1 MVMNP
6 QDEQMN
12 KPRGGLLGLFDK
24 AMKADEDTGLS
35 PLQNFAAA
43 LDPLILKDLRGG
55 EGIRQQGVQRAATMS
70 KNKTVDMLRQQ
81 GRNDLADAVMNRTIG
96 PKEAFSVMQSEKAAD
111 TAFQRQK
118 DLAAFSAGLKAP
130 AAPKLYSEFAKL
142 NADLQAGNISKD
154 QYNASVQSF
163 LNKNKMSI
171 RPFRDINRKKTKV
184 VTVGSVKIGGDNPI
198 SVQSMTNTLTTDIE
212 ATINQINQI
221 TEAGGDLV
229 RVSCPDKEST
239 QALKKIIAPK
249 KNLSFSENFFHMCFG
264 KVPEKEIVKAF
275 DVSLIL
281 YAEHSFNVST
291 FTARTITSSLSDI
304 HGAIT
309 GAIASLK
316 GPLHGGANEEVMHMM
331 KKIKKP
337 ENALKWINNALKN
350 KEVVMGFGHRVYK
363 SGDSR
368 VPTMREYF
376 GKVAKIKKDKTFEK
390 IYDIVEK
397 VMIKKKNIHPNVDY
411 PTGPTYH
418 LMGFDTDFFTP
429 IFVISRITGWSAH
442 IMEQHAANKLIRP
455 LAKYKG
461 SKHRTVMQL
470 NQR

>member
-1 MVMNP
+1 MG
-6 QDEQMN
+6 DEI
-12 KPRGGLLGLFDK
+12 KKGLLGIVV
-24 AMKADEDTGLS
+24 DETEVSKVMPEINSLTYRGY
-35 PLQNFAAA
+35 AAQDLCEYCRFEEVA
-43 LDPLILKDLRGG
+43 YLILNKDLPNTIQLRKF
-55 EGIRQQGVQRAATMS
+55 ENDEKNHRELS
-70 KNKTVDMLRQQ
+70 KNLYEIIKHMPKKSHPMDVART
-81 GRNDLADAVMNRTIG
+81 AV
-96 PKEAFSVMQSEKAAD
+96 SVMGLEDKETQDSSHEANMRKALRIFAKTP
-111 TAFQRQK
+111 TA
-118 DLAAFSAGLKAP
+118 LAAF
-130 AAPKLYSEFAKL
+130 YR
-142 NADLQAGNISKD
+142 
-154 QYNASVQSF
+154 
-163 LNKNKMSI
+163 I
-171 RPFRDINRKKTKV
+171 RK
-184 VTVGSVKIGGDNPI
+184 G
-198 SVQSMTNTLTTDIE
+198 
-212 ATINQINQI
+212 
-221 TEAGGDLV
+221 
-229 RVSCPDKEST
+229 
-239 QALKKIIAPK
+239 KKIIKPK
-249 KNLSFSENFFHMCFG
+249 KNLTFAENFFYMCFG
-264 KVPEKEIVKAF
+264 RVPQKEIVKAF

-331 KKIKKP
+331 NKIKKP

-368 VPTMREYF
+368 VPTMRQYF
-376 GKVAKIKKDKTFEK
+376 GKVAKLKKDKKFEK
-390 IYDIVEK
+390 IYDIVER
-397 VMIKKKNIHPNVDY
+397 VMIKEKNIHPNVDY

-455 LAKYKG
+455 LASYKG
-461 SKHRTVMQL
+461 SKHRKVLQL

>member
-1 MVMNP
+1 MSE
-6 QDEQMN
+6 DI
-12 KPRGGLLGLFDK
+12 KKGLLGIVV
-24 AMKADEDTGLS
+24 DETEISKVMPEINSLTYRGY
-35 PLQNFAAA
+35 AAQDLCA
-43 LDPLILKDLRGG
+43 RCDFEEVAYLILNKELPNKKQLK
-55 EGIRQQGVQRAATMS
+55 EFKKELSKEITLS
-70 KNKTVDMLRQQ
+70 KNLINILKQIPKKSHPMDVART
-81 GRNDLADAVMNRTIG
+81 AV
-96 PKEAFSVMQSEKAAD
+96 SVMGLEDKETKDNSPKANLRKAIRIFAKTP
-111 TAFQRQK
+111 TA
-118 DLAAFSAGLKAP
+118 LAAFYRL
-130 AAPKLYSEFAKL
+130 
-142 NADLQAGNISKD
+142 
-154 QYNASVQSF
+154 
-163 LNKNKMSI
+163 
-171 RPFRDINRKKTKV
+171 RK
-184 VTVGSVKIGGDNPI
+184 G
-198 SVQSMTNTLTTDIE
+198 
-212 ATINQINQI
+212 
-221 TEAGGDLV
+221 
-229 RVSCPDKEST
+229 
-239 QALKKIIAPK
+239 KKIIAPK
-249 KNLSFSENFFHMCFG
+249 KKFNFSENFFHMCFG
-264 KVPEKEIVKAF
+264 KVPNKEIVKAF

-337 ENALKWINNALKN
+337 ENALKWITKALKN
-350 KEVVMGFGHRVYK
+350 KDVVMGFGHRVYK

-376 GKVAKIKKDKTFEK
+376 KRVAIIKKDKTFEK

-397 VMIKKKNIHPNVDY
+397 VMIKEKNIYPNVDY

-455 LAKYKG
+455 LASYKG
-461 SKHRTVMQL
+461 NKHRKVLQL

>member
-1 MVMNP
+1 MS
-6 QDEQMN
+6 DDI
-12 KPRGGLLGLFDK
+12 KKGLLGIIV
-24 AMKADEDTGLS
+24 DETEISKVMPEINSLTYRGY
-35 PLQNFAAA
+35 AAQDLCA
-43 LDPLILKDLRGG
+43 RCDFEEVAYLILNKELPNKKQLK
-55 EGIRQQGVQRAATMS
+55 EFKKELSKEIALS
-70 KNKTVDMLRQQ
+70 KNLINILKQVPKKSHPMDVART
-81 GRNDLADAVMNRTIG
+81 AV
-96 PKEAFSVMQSEKAAD
+96 SVMGLEDKETRDNSPKANLRKAIRILAKTP
-111 TAFQRQK
+111 TA
-118 DLAAFSAGLKAP
+118 LAAFYRL
-130 AAPKLYSEFAKL
+130 
-142 NADLQAGNISKD
+142 
-154 QYNASVQSF
+154 
-163 LNKNKMSI
+163 
-171 RPFRDINRKKTKV
+171 RK
-184 VTVGSVKIGGDNPI
+184 G
-198 SVQSMTNTLTTDIE
+198 
-212 ATINQINQI
+212 
-221 TEAGGDLV
+221 
-229 RVSCPDKEST
+229 
-239 QALKKIIAPK
+239 KKIIAPK

-264 KVPEKEIVKAF
+264 KVPNKEIVKAF

-350 KEVVMGFGHRVYK
+350 KDVVMGFGHRVYK

-376 GKVAKIKKDKTFEK
+376 KRVAIIKKDKTFEK

-397 VMIKKKNIHPNVDY
+397 VMIKEKNIYPNVDY

-455 LAKYKG
+455 LASYKG
-461 SKHRTVMQL
+461 SKHRKVIQL

>member
-1 MVMNP
+1 MS
-6 QDEQMN
+6 DDI
-12 KPRGGLLGLFDK
+12 KKGLLGIIVDETEISKVMPEINSLTYRGYAAQDLCEACRFEEVAYLILNKDLPNSIQLKKFEKEERNARELTKNLYEIINHMPKKSHPMDVARTAVSVLGLEDKETADSSHEANMRK
-24 AMKADEDTGLS
+24 AMRI
-35 PLQNFAAA
+35 FA
-43 LDPLILKDLRGG
+43 
-55 EGIRQQGVQRAATMS
+55 
-70 KNKTVDMLRQQ
+70 KT
-81 GRNDLADAVMNRTIG
+81 
-96 PKEAFSVMQSEKAAD
+96 P
-111 TAFQRQK
+111 TA
-118 DLAAFSAGLKAP
+118 LAAF
-130 AAPKLYSEFAKL
+130 Y
-142 NADLQAGNISKD
+142 
-154 QYNASVQSF
+154 
-163 LNKNKMSI
+163 
-171 RPFRDINRKKTKV
+171 R
-184 VTVGSVKIGGDNPI
+184 
-198 SVQSMTNTLTTDIE
+198 
-212 ATINQINQI
+212 
-221 TEAGGDLV
+221 V
-229 RVSCPDKEST
+229 RNG
-239 QALKKIIAPK
+239 KKIIKPK
-249 KNLSFSENFFHMCFG
+249 KTLSFAENFFYMCFG
-264 KVPEKEIVKAF
+264 KVPQKEIVKAF

-337 ENALKWINNALKN
+337 EYALKWIKNALKN

-397 VMIKKKNIHPNVDY
+397 VMIKEKNIYPNVDY

-461 SKHRTVMQL
+461 NKHRKVMQL

>member
-1 MVMNP
+1 MTTEIKKGLMCVTVDETSISKVMPEINSLTYRGYAA
-6 QDEQMN
+6 QDLCALCKFEEVAYLILNGELPN
-12 KPRGGLLGLFDK
+12 KKQLKDFEKQERKERKLSKTLLQDIKNFPKKAHPMDVARTAVSILGLEDK
-24 AMKADEDTGLS
+24 ETKDNSPKA
-35 PLQNFAAA
+35 NMRKIMRIFA
-43 LDPLILKDLRGG
+43 
-55 EGIRQQGVQRAATMS
+55 
-70 KNKTVDMLRQQ
+70 KTPV
-81 GRNDLADAVMNRTIG
+81 A
-96 PKEAFSVMQSEKAAD
+96 
-111 TAFQRQK
+111 
-118 DLAAFSAGLKAP
+118 LAAFYRS
-130 AAPKLYSEFAKL
+130 
-142 NADLQAGNISKD
+142 
-154 QYNASVQSF
+154 
-163 LNKNKMSI
+163 
-171 RPFRDINRKKTKV
+171 RK
-184 VTVGSVKIGGDNPI
+184 G
-198 SVQSMTNTLTTDIE
+198 
-212 ATINQINQI
+212 
-221 TEAGGDLV
+221 
-229 RVSCPDKEST
+229 
-239 QALKKIIAPK
+239 KKIIPPK

-264 KVPEKEIVKAF
+264 KVPNKDIVKAF

-331 KKIKKP
+331 NKIKKP
-337 ENALKWINNALKN
+337 ENAYKWINNALDK

-376 GKVAKIKKDKTFEK
+376 RKVAKITKDKKFEK

-397 VMIKKKNIHPNVDY
+397 VMIERKNIHPNVDY

-442 IMEQHAANKLIRP
+442 IVEQFSTNKLIRP
-455 LAKYKG
+455 LASYNG
-461 SKHRTVMQL
+461 SFHRKVISI
-470 NQR
+470 NNR

>member
-1 MVMNP
+1 MS
-6 QDEQMN
+6 DDI
-12 KPRGGLLGLFDK
+12 KKGLLGIIV
-24 AMKADEDTGLS
+24 DETEISKVMPEINSLTYRGY
-35 PLQNFAAA
+35 AAQDLCA
-43 LDPLILKDLRGG
+43 RCDFEEVAYLILNKELPNKKQLK
-55 EGIRQQGVQRAATMS
+55 EFKKNLSKEITLS
-70 KNKTVDMLRQQ
+70 KNLINILKQIPKKSHPMDVARTAVSIMGLEDKETKDNSPKANLRKASRILAKT
-81 GRNDLADAVMNRTIG
+81 
-96 PKEAFSVMQSEKAAD
+96 P
-111 TAFQRQK
+111 TA
-118 DLAAFSAGLKAP
+118 LAAFYRL
-130 AAPKLYSEFAKL
+130 
-142 NADLQAGNISKD
+142 
-154 QYNASVQSF
+154 
-163 LNKNKMSI
+163 
-171 RPFRDINRKKTKV
+171 RK
-184 VTVGSVKIGGDNPI
+184 G
-198 SVQSMTNTLTTDIE
+198 
-212 ATINQINQI
+212 
-221 TEAGGDLV
+221 
-229 RVSCPDKEST
+229 
-239 QALKKIIAPK
+239 KKIIAPK
-249 KNLSFSENFFHMCFG
+249 KKLTFSENFFHMCFG
-264 KVPEKEIVKAF
+264 KVPNKEIVKAF

-350 KEVVMGFGHRVYK
+350 KDVVMGFGHRVYK

-376 GKVAKIKKDKTFEK
+376 KRVAVIKKDKTFEK
-390 IYDIVEK
+390 IYDIIEK
-397 VMIKKKNIHPNVDY
+397 VMIKEKNIYPNVDY

-442 IMEQHAANKLIRP
+442 IMEQHTANKLIRP
-455 LAKYKG
+455 LASYKG
-461 SKHRTVMQL
+461 NKHRKVMQL

>member
-1 MVMNP
+1 MS
-6 QDEQMN
+6 DEI
-12 KPRGGLLGLFDK
+12 KKGLLGIVVDETEISKVMPEINSLTYRGYAAQDLCARCKFEEVAYLILNKELPNKKQLTQFEKEETKERVLSKNLINILKQMPKKSHPMDVARTAVSVMGLEDKETKNNSPKANLRK
-24 AMKADEDTGLS
+24 AMRI
-35 PLQNFAAA
+35 F
-43 LDPLILKDLRGG
+43 
-55 EGIRQQGVQRAATMS
+55 S
-70 KNKTVDMLRQQ
+70 KT
-81 GRNDLADAVMNRTIG
+81 
-96 PKEAFSVMQSEKAAD
+96 P
-111 TAFQRQK
+111 TA
-118 DLAAFSAGLKAP
+118 LAAFYRL
-130 AAPKLYSEFAKL
+130 
-142 NADLQAGNISKD
+142 
-154 QYNASVQSF
+154 
-163 LNKNKMSI
+163 
-171 RPFRDINRKKTKV
+171 RK
-184 VTVGSVKIGGDNPI
+184 G
-198 SVQSMTNTLTTDIE
+198 
-212 ATINQINQI
+212 
-221 TEAGGDLV
+221 
-229 RVSCPDKEST
+229 
-239 QALKKIIAPK
+239 KKIITPK
-249 KNLSFSENFFHMCFG
+249 KNLTFSENFFYMCFG
-264 KVPEKEIVKAF
+264 KVPDKEIVKAF

-337 ENALKWINNALKN
+337 ENALKWINKALNN
-350 KEVVMGFGHRVYK
+350 KDVVMGFGHRVYK

-376 GKVAKIKKDKTFEK
+376 KKVAAVKKDKTFEK

-397 VMIKKKNIHPNVDY
+397 VMIERKNIHPNVDY

-429 IFVISRITGWSAH
+429 IFVISRITGWTAH

-455 LAKYKG
+455 LASYKG
-461 SKHRTVMQL
+461 NKHRKVIQL

>member
-1 MVMNP
+1 MS
-6 QDEQMN
+6 DDI
-12 KPRGGLLGLFDK
+12 KKGLLGIVV
-24 AMKADEDTGLS
+24 DETEISKVMPEINSLTYRGY
-35 PLQNFAAA
+35 AAQDLCA
-43 LDPLILKDLRGG
+43 RCEFEEVAYLILNKELPNKKQLK
-55 EGIRQQGVQRAATMS
+55 EFKKELSKEITLS
-70 KNKTVDMLRQQ
+70 KNLINILKQMPKKAHPMDVART
-81 GRNDLADAVMNRTIG
+81 AV
-96 PKEAFSVMQSEKAAD
+96 SVMGLEDKETRDNSPKANLGKAIRIFAKTP
-111 TAFQRQK
+111 TA
-118 DLAAFSAGLKAP
+118 LAAFYRL
-130 AAPKLYSEFAKL
+130 
-142 NADLQAGNISKD
+142 
-154 QYNASVQSF
+154 
-163 LNKNKMSI
+163 
-171 RPFRDINRKKTKV
+171 RK
-184 VTVGSVKIGGDNPI
+184 G
-198 SVQSMTNTLTTDIE
+198 
-212 ATINQINQI
+212 
-221 TEAGGDLV
+221 
-229 RVSCPDKEST
+229 
-239 QALKKIIAPK
+239 KKIIAPK
-249 KNLSFSENFFHMCFG
+249 KIFNFSENFFHMCFG
-264 KVPEKEIVKAF
+264 KVPNKEIVKAF

-331 KKIKKP
+331 KKIKRP

-350 KEVVMGFGHRVYK
+350 KDVVMGFGHRVYK

-376 GKVAKIKKDKTFEK
+376 KRVAIIKKDKTFEK

-397 VMIKKKNIHPNVDY
+397 VMIKEKNIYPNVDY

-455 LAKYKG
+455 LASYKG
-461 SKHRTVMQL
+461 NKHRKVLQL

>member
-1 MVMNP
+1 MCEDIKKGLMGVTVDETRISKVMPEINSLTYRGYAAQDLCAKCKFEEVAYLILNGDLPNIKQLKQFEKEETNERKLSKSLVNILKQMPKKSHPMDVARTAVSVMGLEDKETGDNSP
-6 QDEQMN
+6 QSN
-12 KPRGGLLGLFDK
+12 LRK
-24 AMKADEDTGLS
+24 AMRI
-35 PLQNFAAA
+35 FA
-43 LDPLILKDLRGG
+43 
-55 EGIRQQGVQRAATMS
+55 
-70 KNKTVDMLRQQ
+70 KT
-81 GRNDLADAVMNRTIG
+81 
-96 PKEAFSVMQSEKAAD
+96 P
-111 TAFQRQK
+111 TA
-118 DLAAFSAGLKAP
+118 LAAFYRL
-130 AAPKLYSEFAKL
+130 
-142 NADLQAGNISKD
+142 
-154 QYNASVQSF
+154 
-163 LNKNKMSI
+163 
-171 RPFRDINRKKTKV
+171 RK
-184 VTVGSVKIGGDNPI
+184 G
-198 SVQSMTNTLTTDIE
+198 
-212 ATINQINQI
+212 
-221 TEAGGDLV
+221 
-229 RVSCPDKEST
+229 
-239 QALKKIIAPK
+239 KKIIAPK
-249 KNLSFSENFFHMCFG
+249 KKLTFAENFFHMCFG
-264 KVPEKEIVKAF
+264 KVPNKEIVKAF

-337 ENALKWINNALKN
+337 ENALKWINKALDN
-350 KEVVMGFGHRVYK
+350 KIVVMGFGHRVYK

-376 GKVAKIKKDKTFEK
+376 GKVAKINKDKTFEK

-397 VMIKKKNIHPNVDY
+397 VMIERKNIHPNVDY

-455 LAKYKG
+455 LASYKG
-461 SKHRTVMQL
+461 NKHRHVLLL

>member
-1 MVMNP
+1 MS
-6 QDEQMN
+6 DDI
-12 KPRGGLLGLFDK
+12 KKGLLGIVV
-24 AMKADEDTGLS
+24 DETEISKVMPEINSLTYRGY
-35 PLQNFAAA
+35 AAQDLCA
-43 LDPLILKDLRGG
+43 RCDFEEVAYLILNKELPNKKQLK
-55 EGIRQQGVQRAATMS
+55 EFKKELSKEITLS
-70 KNKTVDMLRQQ
+70 KNLINILKQIPKKSHPMDVART
-81 GRNDLADAVMNRTIG
+81 AV
-96 PKEAFSVMQSEKAAD
+96 SVMGLEDKETKDNSPKANLRKAIRIFAKTP
-111 TAFQRQK
+111 TA
-118 DLAAFSAGLKAP
+118 LAAFYRL
-130 AAPKLYSEFAKL
+130 
-142 NADLQAGNISKD
+142 
-154 QYNASVQSF
+154 
-163 LNKNKMSI
+163 
-171 RPFRDINRKKTKV
+171 RK
-184 VTVGSVKIGGDNPI
+184 G
-198 SVQSMTNTLTTDIE
+198 
-212 ATINQINQI
+212 
-221 TEAGGDLV
+221 
-229 RVSCPDKEST
+229 
-239 QALKKIIAPK
+239 KKIIAPK
-249 KNLSFSENFFHMCFG
+249 KKFNFSENFFHMCFG
-264 KVPEKEIVKAF
+264 KVPNKEIVKAF

-337 ENALKWINNALKN
+337 ENALKWITKALKN
-350 KEVVMGFGHRVYK
+350 KDVVMGFGHRVYK

-376 GKVAKIKKDKTFEK
+376 KRVAIIKKDKTFEK

-397 VMIKKKNIHPNVDY
+397 VMIKEKNIYPNVDY

-455 LAKYKG
+455 LASYKG
-461 SKHRTVMQL
+461 SKHRKVVQL

>member
-1 MVMNP
+1 MTE
-6 QDEQMN
+6 DI
-12 KPRGGLLGLFDK
+12 KKGLLGIVV
-24 AMKADEDTGLS
+24 DETEVSKVMPEINSLTYRGY
-35 PLQNFAAA
+35 AAQDLCA
-43 LDPLILKDLRGG
+43 KCKFEEVAYLILNG
-55 EGIRQQGVQRAATMS
+55 E
-70 KNKTVDMLRQQ
+70 L
-81 GRNDLADAVMNRTIG
+81 
-96 PKEAFSVMQSEKAAD
+96 PSEKQLKNFEKVERKERNLSKTLMDSIKNFPKKSHPMDVAR
-111 TAFQRQK
+111 TAVSIMGLEDKETK
-118 DLAAFSAGLKAP
+118 DNSREANLRKVMRIFAKTPVALAAF
-130 AAPKLYSEFAKL
+130 YR
-142 NADLQAGNISKD
+142 
-154 QYNASVQSF
+154 
-163 LNKNKMSI
+163 I
-171 RPFRDINRKKTKV
+171 RK
-184 VTVGSVKIGGDNPI
+184 G
-198 SVQSMTNTLTTDIE
+198 
-212 ATINQINQI
+212 
-221 TEAGGDLV
+221 
-229 RVSCPDKEST
+229 
-239 QALKKIIAPK
+239 KKIIKPK
-249 KNLSFSENFFHMCFG
+249 SNLSFSENFFYMCFG

-331 KKIKKP
+331 NKIKKP
-337 ENALKWINNALKN
+337 ENALNWINNALDQKA
-350 KEVVMGFGHRVYK
+350 VVMGFGHRVYK

-376 GKVAKIKKDKTFEK
+376 SKVAKVKKDKKFEK

-397 VMIKKKNIHPNVDY
+397 VMIERKNIHPNVDY

-442 IMEQHAANKLIRP
+442 ILEQHAANKLIRP
-455 LAKYKG
+455 LASYKG
-461 SKHRTVMQL
+461 NSYRKVVPL